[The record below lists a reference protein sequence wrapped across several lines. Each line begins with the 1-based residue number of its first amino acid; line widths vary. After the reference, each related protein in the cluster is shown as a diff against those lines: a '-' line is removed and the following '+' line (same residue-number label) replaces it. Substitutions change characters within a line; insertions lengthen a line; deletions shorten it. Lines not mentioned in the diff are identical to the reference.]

1 MVLRF
6 KFFIFFLLILNISHS
21 QSLNPFYK
29 QLLDSEPNKVFGFAI
44 EKSEGLKKVF
54 IENGILIKYESK
66 THLFVNAPLKWMDDN
81 SKSGVIPHYSFDP
94 MQAELLG
101 DTVRAR
107 RFVDPV
113 HLGTGGLS
121 QAYTGKDVVIGF
133 IDYGIE
139 INHPDFISANGDTRI
154 LRLWDQTNG
163 SSFSSYGYGK
173 LWDSTSINN
182 GSCTFPSTNDH
193 GSTVAGVGAGNGLA
207 NGKNK
212 GIAPDAN
219 IVFINLDLSAGYQA
233 RIVDAC
239 DYIFKYAD
247 SLGLPA
253 VVNIGIGS
261 PYGGGHDGNDP
272 YTEYVESLLTAQN
285 GRIVLAS
292 AGNYGNYGNYH
303 LRGEVTSDTT
313 FTWFKPNP
321 SFGNIVYFEIFSD
334 TSESHF
340 NFSIG
345 ANKSSGTYE
354 FRGRSNYRD
363 TYDQLGLLVA
373 DTIWNGTNMI
383 ASYQTYSELVDSAY
397 HLEVYIDRID
407 SVNYNFSF
415 LTEGTSGSYDLWNRT
430 NVLTNDIVE
439 NIPSSSVLPEIVKYQ
454 LPDSLN
460 TLAAYFMNSEKIIS
474 VGNFNNRQ
482 SYIDFNGNFQDFTS
496 FPSGQINPTSS
507 RGPNRLGY
515 LKPDVSANGNLSFAA
530 AALSSLSNPGL
541 YDKIIQDGWHY
552 RNGGTSMAA
561 PVISGMAALYL
572 EKCSSASFMDFK
584 RDIINASDKDVHT
597 GPTANY
603 SYGYGKPN
611 ALNLMLDKDSIS
623 ILGSPYL
630 CSSSLSLSPDISSF
644 LSLDSVV
651 WSTTDNSTTLNVN
664 LPGFYSAEIYYGG
677 GCKAYSDTLEVVSVL
692 PSVPSSLNITQPTCL
707 VSTGEIEVNVQPN
720 VLYSLGGVSQ
730 ISNVFSALSPGDYLI
745 TVKSQLDTTCFV
757 NASDRDTLHLPSNMS
772 IDPITPVSFCDTV
785 VLPTITG
792 LSLSGNEAYFTS
804 KDRGGVR
811 YDINDVIDTS
821 ILKLYINDS
830 LGVCNAEDSVFFVSY
845 KPNIP
850 TFLSVVQPTCVF
862 PLGEIQFNVQSNVD
876 YSLGGALQSSNTFSS
891 LDTGSYF
898 LTVKNQIDTL
908 CIATNITPVVLD
920 PPTNMSIDSPISP
933 VSFCDTLVLPAITG
947 VSLSGNEAF
956 FTSSDRGGVRYNS
969 LDVIDTNISKLYL
982 NDSLGVCSAE
992 DSIFFSIVSGDDASF
1007 IYPDF
1012 CENSTPT
1019 VNVSGLIGGVFTFAS
1034 LPLDGAMI
1042 DSVTGQLS
1050 NYTGGSSYGVKYTT
1064 NGSCPRS
1071 SVDTVFILNVPPFPT
1086 TDYDSL
1092 EISSVQISI
1101 SASAIGS
1108 TIKWYSDSLLS
1119 NLLHT
1124 GVTYSLVPSEDI
1136 YVTETVDGCESSP
1149 KRILVYNLENT
1160 FSTSAFTPND
1170 DNVNDLWLLEGIDSK
1185 YPNNIVKI
1193 FNRWGELVYESEK
1206 GTYEQYSWDGKNNG
1220 EVLPT
1225 GSYYYIINCNDGKG
1239 TKFEGTVTII
1249 K

>member
-6 KFFIFFLLILNISHS
+6 KFFICFLLIINVSHS
-21 QSLNPFYK
+21 QSLNPIYK
-29 QLLDSEPNKVFGFAI
+29 QLLDSLPNKVCGFAI
-44 EKSEGLKKVF
+44 EKSEALKKVF
-54 IENGILIKYESK
+54 NEKNFLIKYESE
-66 THLFVNAPLKWMDDN
+66 THFFVNAPLKWMDDN
-81 SKSGVIPHYSFDP
+81 SKLGNIPRYSFDP

-113 HLGTGGLS
+113 HLGAGGLT
-121 QAYTGKDVVIGF
+121 QPYTGKDVVIGF
-133 IDYGIE
+133 IDYGLE
-139 INHPDFISANGDTRI
+139 INHPDFIEANGDTRI

-212 GIAPDAN
+212 GVAPDAN
-219 IVFINLDLSAGYQA
+219 IVFINLDLSAGYQT

-253 VVNIGIGS
+253 VVNIGVGS
-261 PYGGGHDGNDP
+261 PYGVGHDGNDP
-272 YTEYVESLLTAQN
+272 FTEYVESLITAKN

-303 LRGEVTSDTT
+303 LRGDVTPDTT

-321 SFGNIVYFEIFSD
+321 SFGNIVYFEVFSD
-334 TSESHF
+334 TSDSHF

-354 FRGRSNYRD
+354 FRGRSNFRD
-363 TYDQLGLLVA
+363 TYDQLGLVVA

-383 ASYQTYSELVDSAY
+383 ASYQTYSEMVDSAY
-397 HLEVYIDRID
+397 HLEIYIDRID

-415 LTEGTSGSYDLWNRT
+415 LTEGLSGSYDLWNAT

-439 NIPSSSVLPEIVKYQ
+439 NIPSSSVLPEIVNYQ

-482 SYIDFNGNFQDFTS
+482 GYTDFNGNFQDFSS

-515 LKPDVSANGNLSFAA
+515 MKPDVSANGNLSFAA
-530 AALSSLSNPGL
+530 AALSTLSNPGL
-541 YDKIIQDGWHY
+541 YDKILQEGWHH

-572 EKCSSASFMDFK
+572 EKCSSASYMDFK
-584 RDIINASDKDVHT
+584 RDVIRASEKDVYT
-597 GPTANY
+597 GPTPNY

-611 ALNLMLDKDSIS
+611 ALKLLLDKDSIA
-623 ILGSPYL
+623 IDGGPYL
-630 CSSSLSLSPDISSF
+630 CSSPLNLSSDLGSY

-651 WSTTDNSTTLNVN
+651 WSTTDNSISLNVN
-664 LPGFYSAEIYYGG
+664 SPGFYSAEIYYGN
-677 GCKAYSDTLEVVSVL
+677 GCKVYSDTLEVVSIL
-692 PSVPSSLNITQPTCL
+692 PSVPSSFSKTQPTCV
-707 VSTGEIEVNVQPN
+707 VSTGEIEVNVQAN

-730 ISNVFSALSPGDYLI
+730 VSNVFSVLSPGNYLI

-757 NASDRDTLHLPSNMS
+757 DAAERDTLYFPTNMS
-772 IDPITPVSFCDTV
+772 IDPIAPISFCDSV
-785 VLPTITG
+785 ALPIIIG

-811 YDINDVIDTS
+811 YNTNDFIDTG
-821 ILKLYINDS
+821 IVKLYVNDS
-830 LGVCNAEDSVFFVSY
+830 LGICNAEDSMFFISY
-845 KPNIP
+845 KPNTP
-850 TFLSVVQPTCVF
+850 SFLSVVQPTCVF
-862 PLGEIQFNVQSNVD
+862 PYGEIQFNAQPNVD
-876 YSLGGALQSSNTFSS
+876 YSLGGVLQSSNTFSS
-891 LDTGSYF
+891 LDTGSYV

-908 CIATNITPVVLD
+908 CVASNSLPVVLD
-920 PPTNMSIDSPISP
+920 SPTNMTINPLTSPI
-933 VSFCDTLVLPAITG
+933 SFCDTLILPTITG

-956 FTSSDRGGVRYNS
+956 FTSSNRGGARYNS
-969 LDVIDTNISKLYL
+969 SDVIDTNILKLYL
-982 NDSLGVCSAE
+982 NDSLGICSAE
-992 DSIFFSIVSGDDASF
+992 DSVFFSIVSGDDASF

-1019 VNVSGLIGGVFTFAS
+1019 VNVSGLVGGVFNFDS
-1034 LPLDGAMI
+1034 LPIDGALI
-1042 DSVTGQLS
+1042 NGSTGQIS
-1050 NYTGGSSYGVKYTT
+1050 NFTGGSSYRVKYTT

-1071 SVDTVFILNVPPFPT
+1071 SVDTVFVLNVPSAPI

-1108 TIKWYSDSLLS
+1108 TIKWYSDSLLN

-1124 GVTYSLVPSEDI
+1124 GISYSLIPAEDI
-1136 YVTETVDGCESSP
+1136 YVTETTNGCESSP
-1149 KRILVYNLENT
+1149 KRILVYDIENT
-1160 FSTSAFTPND
+1160 FSNSAFTPND
-1170 DNVNDLWLLEGIDSK
+1170 DNVNDLWVLEGLDSR
-1185 YPNNIVKI
+1185 YPYNIVTI
-1193 FNRWGELVYESEK
+1193 YNRWGEVVYESEK
-1206 GTYEQYSWDGKNNG
+1206 GKYEQNSWDGKKNSQA
-1220 EVLPT
+1220 LPT
-1225 GSYYYIINCNDGKG
+1225 GSYYYIVNCNDGKG
-1239 TKFEGTVTII
+1239 SKMEGTVTII

>member
-1 MVLRF
+1 MNV
-6 KFFIFFLLILNISHS
+6 SHS
-21 QSLNPFYK
+21 QSLNPIYK
-29 QLLDSEPNKVFGFAI
+29 KLLDSLPNKVYGFAI
-44 EKSEGLKKVF
+44 EKSEDLKKV
-54 IENGILIKYESK
+54 INDNDILIKYESE
-66 THLFVNAPLKWMDDN
+66 THFFVNAPLKWMDEN
-81 SKSGVIPHYSFDP
+81 SKLGNIPRYSFDP

-113 HLGTGGLS
+113 HLGSGGLT
-121 QAYTGKDVVIGF
+121 QPYTGKDVVIGF

-139 INHPDFISANGDTRI
+139 INHPDFIEANGDTRI

-212 GIAPDAN
+212 GVAPDAN

-272 YTEYVESLLTAQN
+272 FTEYVESLITAKN
-285 GRIVLAS
+285 GRIVIAS
-292 AGNYGNYGNYH
+292 AGNYGDYGNYH
-303 LRGEVTSDTT
+303 LRGEVTPDTT

-321 SFGNIVYFEIFSD
+321 SFGNIVYFEVFSD
-334 TSESHF
+334 TSASHF

-354 FRGRSNYRD
+354 FRGRSNFRD
-363 TYDQLGLLVA
+363 TYDQLGLVVA

-397 HLEVYIDRID
+397 HLEIYIDRID

-415 LTEGTSGSYDLWNRT
+415 LTEGLSDSYDLWNAT

-439 NIPSSSVLPEIVKYQ
+439 NIPSSSVLPEIVNYQ

-482 SYIDFNGNFQDFTS
+482 GYTDFNGNFQDFSS

-515 LKPDVSANGNLSFAA
+515 MKPDVSANGNLSFAA
-530 AALSSLSNPGL
+530 AALSTLSNPGL
-541 YDKIIQDGWHY
+541 YDKILQEGWHY

-572 EKCSSASFMDFK
+572 EKCSSASYMDFK
-584 RDIINASDKDVHT
+584 RDVIRASEKDIHT
-597 GPTANY
+597 GPTPNY

-611 ALNLMLDKDSIS
+611 ALKLMLDKDSLAID
-623 ILGSPYL
+623 GGPYL
-630 CSSSLSLSPDISSF
+630 CSTPLNLSSDLASY

-651 WSTTDNSTTLNVN
+651 WSTTDNSISLNVN
-664 LPGFYSAEIYYGG
+664 SPGFYSAEIFYGN
-677 GCKAYSDTLEVVSVL
+677 GCKAYSDTLEVLSIL
-692 PSVPSSLNITQPTCL
+692 PSVPSSLSKIQPTCV
-707 VSTGEIEVNVQPN
+707 VSTGEIEVNVQAN

-730 ISNVFSALSPGDYLI
+730 VSNVFSTLSPGDYLI
-745 TVKSQLDTTCFV
+745 TVKSQLDTTCFF
-757 NASDRDTLHLPSNMS
+757 NASVRDTLYFPTSMS
-772 IDPITPVSFCDTV
+772 IDPIAPVSFCDTV
-785 VLPTITG
+785 VLPVITG
-792 LSLSGNEAYFTS
+792 QSLSGNEAYFS
-804 KDRGGVR
+804 AKDRGGVR
-811 YDINDVIDTS
+811 FNANDVIDTS
-821 ILKLYINDS
+821 IVKLYINDS
-830 LGVCNAEDSVFFVSY
+830 IGICNAEDSVFFISY
-845 KPNIP
+845 KPNTP
-850 TFLSVVQPTCVF
+850 SSLSVVQPTCVF
-862 PLGEIQFNVQSNVD
+862 PYGEIQFNAQPNVD
-876 YSLGGALQSSNTFSS
+876 YSLGGVLQSSNTFSS
-891 LDTGSYF
+891 LDTGSYV

-908 CIATNITPVVLD
+908 CVASNSLPVVLD
-920 PPTNMSIDSPISP
+920 SPTNMTINPLASPI
-933 VSFCDTLVLPAITG
+933 SFCDTLILPTITG

-956 FTSSDRGGVRYNS
+956 FTSLNRGGVRYNS
-969 LDVIDTNISKLYL
+969 SDVIDTNISKLYL

-1042 DSVTGQLS
+1042 DSATGQLS

-1071 SVDTVFILNVPPFPT
+1071 SVDTVFVLNVPPFPT

-1092 EISSVQISI
+1092 EISSVQMSI

-1108 TIKWYSDSLLS
+1108 TIKWYSDSLLN

-1124 GVTYSLVPSEDI
+1124 GITYSLLPTEDI
-1136 YVTETVDGCESSP
+1136 YVTETINGCESFP
-1149 KRILVYNLENT
+1149 KRILVYDIENT

-1170 DNVNDLWLLEGIDSK
+1170 DNVNDLWILEGLDSR
-1185 YPNNIVKI
+1185 YPYNVVTIY
-1193 FNRWGELVYESEK
+1193 NRWGEVVFESEK
-1206 GTYEQYSWDGKNNG
+1206 GKYEQNSWDGKKNG
-1220 EVLPT
+1220 QALPT
-1225 GSYYYIINCNDGKG
+1225 GSYYYIVNCNDVKG
-1239 TKFEGTVTII
+1239 TKMEGTVTII